1 MAGIVCG
8 GVIILLL
15 FIILFYSKRYGD
27 FLLPSGVQKTPM
39 KAERFENQDQEE
51 VQKIPTYALYQPE
64 NSGRHLNFFS
74 HAPKETPYYP
84 QNVWS
89 STIQDPYF
97 QPIYKNYF
105 YQNGYYYPL
114 F

>member
-1 MAGIVCG
+1 MRNKIALT
-8 GVIILLL
+8 LLL
-15 FIILFYSKRYGD
+15 ILILFSLFNSLGTQR
-27 FLLPSGVQKTPM
+27 VQRVAAQVVKSH
-39 KAERFENQDQEE
+39 ERFENIKE
-51 VQKIPTYALYQPE
+51 IPTYALYQPE

-84 QNVWS
+84 QNIWS

-105 YQNGYYYPL
+105 YQDGYYYPL